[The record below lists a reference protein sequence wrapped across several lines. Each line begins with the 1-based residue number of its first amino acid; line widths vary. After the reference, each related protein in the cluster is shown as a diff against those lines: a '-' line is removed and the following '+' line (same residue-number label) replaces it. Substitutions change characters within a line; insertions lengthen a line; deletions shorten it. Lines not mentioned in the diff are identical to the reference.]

1 MRYCCTM
8 LPGYLGWDPLLSRKF
23 ELKVIIP
30 LFKSWRGRERERRGI
45 GKSRKEREDVEF
57 VLLLSSFSSWAGKRS
72 APSMEGAEED
82 EQPMMMESHRFK
94 RSSGETEDADEVI
107 SI

>member
-1 MRYCCTM
+1 MG
-8 LPGYLGWDPLLSRKF
+8 PSF
-23 ELKVIIP
+23 VEKVRIESHHSIIQK
-30 LFKSWRGRERERRGI
+30 LERERQRERRGI

-72 APSMEGAEED
+72 APPSMEED

>member
-1 MRYCCTM
+1 MG
-8 LPGYLGWDPLLSRKF
+8 PSF
-23 ELKVIIP
+23 VEKVRIESHHSIIQK
-30 LFKSWRGRERERRGI
+30 LEREKRN
-45 GKSRKEREDVEF
+45 RKVEKGEEDVEF

-94 RSSGETEDADEVI
+94 RSSGEAEDADEVI